1 MNKFDAAL
9 VALGTNAPHGNLEGA
24 ALLARAV
31 EAMGEAGLAIGGV
44 SSAWASPAWPPSD
57 QPNYVNAVA
66 SIDAGD
72 RAPGALYA
80 LLQDIEEAFGRVRT
94 ERWGPRTLDLDIVDL
109 RGTLGEIDGIILPH
123 PRAHERAFVLAPL
136 AEVAPDWRHPGLH
149 RTAGALLEGLRGQ
162 EARRIGPLPLRRIA
176 KNPEPD

>member
-80 LLQDIEEAFGRVRT
+80 LLQDIEGGVRPGPHRALGAAHAGLGHRRSPRHAGR
-94 ERWGPRTLDLDIVDL
+94 D
-109 RGTLGEIDGIILPH
+109 
-123 PRAHERAFVLAPL
+123 
-136 AEVAPDWRHPGLH
+136 
-149 RTAGALLEGLRGQ
+149 
-162 EARRIGPLPLRRIA
+162 
-176 KNPEPD
+176 